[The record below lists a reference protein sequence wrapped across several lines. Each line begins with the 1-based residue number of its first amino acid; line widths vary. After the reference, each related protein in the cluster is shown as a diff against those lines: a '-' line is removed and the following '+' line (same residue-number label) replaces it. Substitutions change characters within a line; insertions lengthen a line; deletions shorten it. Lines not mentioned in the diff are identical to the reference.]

1 MQEIRTK
8 LNDSRE
14 KFKDLVV
21 CFGEDPLHCVC
32 VCPTIY
38 NVCILCRNKSKRFAV
53 NLRMQPR

>member
-21 CFGEDPLHCVC
+21 CFGENPLHCVC
-32 VCPTIY
+32 HTVY
-38 NVCILCRNKSKRFAV
+38 YLCILCRNKSKRFAV